1 MSKKSEWFNERGGGD
16 SDKDRAPSP
25 SMRRLKRE
33 KKLVDSAGP
42 YQANLAHQPANYAAT
57 PASQQPRSIIEAKLG
72 VPSSQ
77 TNTANQA
84 NSVSQSNL
92 VTAQRVI
99 DQAETGSETLSSRNV
114 EKLATRSAQ
123 GSHADFAELVRRYH
137 ERVYN
142 FLLKR
147 TRNPDEAADLTQEAF
162 VRAWQRI
169 DRYDPRWQFSTWIFT
184 IAVRLS
190 VSRQRREKRNIAT
203 DDLDQT
209 RSAKGAAVH
218 AAMEHAESINTG
230 RALWVMAQDVLS
242 EDQYAALWLR
252 YAEGL
257 SMSDIAKVIGKTQ
270 VGVRVS
276 LFRARA
282 TLADAARRV
291 PAFAREMEVMQLNN
305 GRGRRSESDNE
316 SNAGARHVEPASGFH
331 GGGR

>member
-1 MSKKSEWFNERGGGD
+1 MSKNPRDPWFSRGG
-16 SDKDRAPSP
+16 SDKDRLPSP
-25 SMRRLKRE
+25 SLRRLKRE
-33 KKLVDSAGP
+33 RDGVQTARKADEPRPAASPAASQAASQAELKPDAKPDSKLERTEPAGP
-42 YQANLAHQPANYAAT
+42 
-57 PASQQPRSIIEAKLG
+57 
-72 VPSSQ
+72 
-77 TNTANQA
+77 TA
-84 NSVSQSNL
+84 
-92 VTAQRVI
+92 
-99 DQAETGSETLSSRNV
+99 DTLSARSV

-137 ERVYN
+137 DRVYN

-190 VSRQRREKRNIAT
+190 VSRQRREKRKVCA

-209 RSAKGAAVH
+209 RSSKLPGAEELLDRRETV
-218 AAMEHAESINTG
+218 ELGRTLWELAE
-230 RALWVMAQDVLS
+230 DVLS
-242 EDQYAALWLR
+242 EDQYLAVWLR
-252 YAEGL
+252 YAEG
-257 SMSDIAKVIGKTQ
+257 MAMADIAKVIGKSQ

-282 TLADAARRV
+282 ALAQAAKNIPALAGELNGHGTAASRGMMDDTGAACAEAAPMTTVGVRV
-291 PAFAREMEVMQLNN
+291 TSMGATPMNN
-305 GRGRRSESDNE
+305 KQ
-316 SNAGARHVEPASGFH
+316 

>member
-1 MSKKSEWFNERGGGD
+1 
-16 SDKDRAPSP
+16 
-25 SMRRLKRE
+25 MRRLKRE
-33 KKLVDSAGP
+33 RDGAQSARKGDEP
-42 YQANLAHQPANYAAT
+42 FV
-57 PASQQPRSIIEAKLG
+57 ASQAAS
-72 VPSSQ
+72 
-77 TNTANQA
+77 
-84 NSVSQSNL
+84 
-92 VTAQRVI
+92 
-99 DQAETGSETLSSRNV
+99 QAELKPERVASPSASDAKAAKAERAVPTADTLSARSV

-137 ERVYN
+137 DRVYN

-190 VSRQRREKRNIAT
+190 VSRQRREKRKVCA

-209 RSAKGAAVH
+209 RSSNLPGAEDMLERRETV
-218 AAMEHAESINTG
+218 ELGRSLWELAE
-230 RALWVMAQDVLS
+230 DVLS
-242 EDQYAALWLR
+242 EDQYLAVWLR
-252 YAEGL
+252 YAEG
-257 SMSDIAKVIGKTQ
+257 MAMADIAKVIGKSQ

-282 TLADAARRV
+282 ALAQAAKNIPALAHEFNGHESAASRGVMDDGAARADASPMTTV
-291 PAFAREMEVMQLNN
+291 GMPVTKQ
-305 GRGRRSESDNE
+305 
-316 SNAGARHVEPASGFH
+316 

>member
-1 MSKKSEWFNERGGGD
+1 MSKNPRDSWFLSRGG
-16 SDKDRAPSP
+16 SDKDRLPSP

-33 KKLVDSAGP
+33 RTEGE
-42 YQANLAHQPANYAAT
+42 PAARKIEEVKPPQKAAEAER
-57 PASQQPRSIIEAKLG
+57 PAA
-72 VPSSQ
+72 
-77 TNTANQA
+77 
-84 NSVSQSNL
+84 
-92 VTAQRVI
+92 
-99 DQAETGSETLSSRNV
+99 DTLSARSV

-137 ERVYN
+137 DRVYN

-190 VSRQRREKRNIAT
+190 VSRQRREKRKVCV

-209 RSAKGAAVH
+209 RSSNTVGAEEALERREMV
-218 AAMEHAESINTG
+218 SIG
-230 RALWVMAQDVLS
+230 RALWDLAEDVLS
-242 EDQYAALWLR
+242 EDQYLAVWLR
-252 YAEGL
+252 YAEG
-257 SMSDIAKVIGKTQ
+257 MAMADIAKVIGKSQ

-282 TLADAARRV
+282 ALAQAAKNIPALADELKAQGSVASGGAMDDTGAARAQATPMTTVGVRMSPV
-291 PAFAREMEVMQLNN
+291 
-305 GRGRRSESDNE
+305 
-316 SNAGARHVEPASGFH
+316 GAKPMGVKQ